1 MERIL
6 LLVSQM
12 RVSIISRSKREPSIS
27 NDGPSCKIKPTAS
40 IIRPDRA
47 RLETG
52 SSVIAE
58 TLNYQS
64 SDCLFKDENA
74 IGLASDQNGRTAP
87 WAGGHQ
93 VVFGPQQFDDDL
105 RSSGEAVALAYT
117 NNIGKLPICEA
128 ISGWVCK
135 ISLAANEGSVSIL
148 SILAILLA
156 NFFPQGSFY
165 KASSGRL
172 DSNLLENI
180 TKSRLSELEYEHAT
194 WSVYCII

>member
-1 MERIL
+1 M
-6 LLVSQM
+6 S
-12 RVSIISRSKREPSIS
+12 SSKKDPSILD
-27 NDGPSCKIKPTAS
+27 DGPICEVKPTAS

-93 VVFGPQQFDDDL
+93 LVFSPQQFDDDL
-105 RSSGEAVALAYT
+105 RSRGEAIALAYA
-117 NNIGKLPICEA
+117 NNIRKLSKCES
-128 ISGWVCK
+128 ISEWICK

-148 SILAILLA
+148 SILCILLA
-156 NFFPQGSFY
+156 NFFLQGSFY
-165 KASSGRL
+165 KASSGSL
-172 DSNLLENI
+172 DPNLLENV
-180 TKSRLSELEYEHAT
+180 TESRLSQMEYEYAT
-194 WSVYCII
+194 WGVYCII